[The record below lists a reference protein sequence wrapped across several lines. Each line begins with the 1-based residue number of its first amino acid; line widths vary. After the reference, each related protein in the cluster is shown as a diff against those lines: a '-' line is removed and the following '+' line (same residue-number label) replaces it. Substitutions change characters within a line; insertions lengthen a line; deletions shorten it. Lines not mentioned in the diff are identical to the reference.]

1 MSEDQSV
8 TEKKKNKHKVMGNI
22 FVGICNTDEPE
33 KVGRFSKKKVCFLVK
48 QNNSLVENFLT
59 LNNNLFTNYLF
70 KGFSYEDISD
80 LEKYS
85 DSL

>member
-33 KVGRFSKKKVCFLVK
+33 KVGRFSKKISMF
-48 QNNSLVENFLT
+48 
-59 LNNNLFTNYLF
+59 
-70 KGFSYEDISD
+70 FS
-80 LEKYS
+80 
-85 DSL
+85 